1 MALWTRYPSCP
12 NLHPVSPSSDRREG
26 VYARP
31 AALPR
36 RPTDWL
42 AHRPG
47 DEALDASDELQL
59 IAAMVVATSDTHE
72 PGVYAGPCDIC
83 GDELYA
89 KPGARVVHCRLCNV
103 DYDVEPRRQ
112 KLLKKAESKLL
123 GAADIAR
130 VLTGVGLKVTPE
142 RVRTWIAREQLK
154 PAGIDRARRPLYRL
168 RDAQRLAEQ
177 GPFKATRQ
185 AA

>member
-1 MALWTRYPSCP
+1 MTDERASTPDLLRYLADS
-12 NLHPVSPSSDRREG
+12 
-26 VYARP
+26 
-31 AALPR
+31 
-36 RPTDWL
+36 TDWL

-130 VLTGVGLKVTPE
+130 VLTGAGLKVTPE

>member
-1 MALWTRYPSCP
+1 MTDERASTPDLLRYLADS
-12 NLHPVSPSSDRREG
+12 
-26 VYARP
+26 
-31 AALPR
+31 
-36 RPTDWL
+36 TDWL

-112 KLLKKAESKLL
+112 KFS
-123 GAADIAR
+123 
-130 VLTGVGLKVTPE
+130 
-142 RVRTWIAREQLK
+142 
-154 PAGIDRARRPLYRL
+154 RRPR
-168 RDAQRLAEQ
+168 ASSSVPPTSPAS
-177 GPFKATRQ
+177 
-185 AA
+185 